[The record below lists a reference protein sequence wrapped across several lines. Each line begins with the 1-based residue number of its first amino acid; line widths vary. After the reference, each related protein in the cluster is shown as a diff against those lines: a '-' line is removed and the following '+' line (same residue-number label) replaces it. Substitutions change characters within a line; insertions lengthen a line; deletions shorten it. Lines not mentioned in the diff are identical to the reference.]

1 MRENNRMAA
10 YHRIANLFRRAR
22 LNREISAE
30 LQAHIDLRTD
40 DNIARGMAPAEARR
54 EALLLFGNPTA
65 TRERVAAADAHL
77 TLENLLRDLRYAARQ
92 LRRSPGFAL
101 TAIVTLAVGIGANV
115 VVFGVLNALL
125 LRPLPVR
132 GSERLYEVIQKDQGY
147 DNQSYPDYVDY
158 RARNTAF
165 ADMAAYRIQNAG
177 LSTGGSAEK
186 CWVYEISGNYFDML
200 GVQPELG
207 RTLHSS
213 DEHGPNS
220 APYIVLSDAF
230 WRSNFNADQ
239 RVVGMT
245 VELNKHPFTIIG
257 VVPQTFNGTEIFI
270 WPDFWVPIVNA
281 PQIEGYDFLAKRMNH
296 GLFVLGMLKPGVT
309 LSQGTDNLN
318 SVAHQLAR
326 EYPASDEGMVARL
339 VKPGLLGS
347 TLGDPARPF
356 LSAVMALAL
365 LVLLAA
371 CVNLAGIFAARA
383 ADRTR
388 ELAIRISIGSPRARI
403 VRQLL
408 TEALLI
414 SISGGLLGTFLAGG
428 LLGALSRWQ
437 PIAEIPIRVTV
448 DPDARVF
455 MIALLLSVLGGLLPG
470 ILPARQVWR
479 TDAMQAMKSGT
490 ATAGKLGCFSVRDA
504 LLGLQIAIC
513 AVLVTASLVALRG
526 MQRSLS
532 APIGLIP
539 QGVTLAAM
547 DMKMAGYSDDAAFP
561 VQRRMLDEVGRLP
574 DVTAVGS
581 IDQTPLSTGGS
592 STPVYREGTT
602 DFRPTSSVF
611 GARYYTIS
619 PGYLQ
624 AAGTRLMAG
633 RDFSWNDSATAPMV
647 ALVNQTFAR
656 RLFGNTSAV
665 GRHFSTGGKSLYQI
679 AGVVE
684 DGKYISLTEDS
695 TPAMFFPLA
704 QGTEGEMTMVMR
716 SQMGPVEAGFALS
729 RVITGID
736 SSVPFSIR
744 TWPDALSLVLFP
756 ARVATAALGVMGL
769 LAAMLAVTGI
779 FGMAA
784 YSVSKRLRELGIRSA
799 LGARR
804 VQLMRSALGR
814 PLAVMLAGSGAGLLL
829 GVLASRL
836 LAFIVYEAT
845 PRDPLV
851 LAGAVLAMTL
861 IGMVA
866 TWIPARRALRVNPA
880 QLLRE
885 D

>member
-1 MRENNRMAA
+1 MALLG
-10 YHRIANLFRRAR
+10 RITNLFRRSR
-22 LNREISAE
+22 LDREIAAE
-30 LQAHIDLRTD
+30 LQSHIELRTD
-40 DNIARGMAPAEARR
+40 DNIARGMSPAEARR
-54 EALLLFGNPTA
+54 EALVLFGNPTS
-65 TRERVAAADAHL
+65 TRERVSAADAHL
-77 TLENLLRDLRYAARQ
+77 TIEDFLRDLRYAARQ

-101 TAIVTLAVGIGANV
+101 TAILTLSVGIGANV

-125 LRPLPVR
+125 LRPLPVA
-132 GSERLYEVIQKDQGY
+132 GSERLYQVVQKDQGY

-158 RARNTAF
+158 RARNSAF

-177 LSTGGSAEK
+177 LSTGGSAKK
-186 CWVYEISGNYFDML
+186 CWDYEVSGNYFDML
-200 GVQPELG
+200 GVQPQLG
-207 RTLHSS
+207 RTFHSS
-213 DEHGPNS
+213 DEHGTNS
-220 APYIVLSDAF
+220 APFMVLSDAF
-230 WRSNFNADQ
+230 WRSNFNADP

-245 VELNKHPFTIIG
+245 VELNKHPYTIIG
-257 VVPQTFNGTEIFI
+257 VAPQTFNGTEIFI
-270 WPDFWVPIVNA
+270 WPDFWIPIVNA
-281 PQIEGYDFLAKRMNH
+281 PQIEGYDFLTKRMNH

-309 LSQGTDNLN
+309 PHQGTDNLN
-318 SVAHQLAR
+318 GVAHQLAR
-326 EYPASDEGMVARL
+326 EYPAWDEGMGARL
-339 VKPGLLGS
+339 VKPGLLAD

-356 LSAVMALAL
+356 LTAVMGLAL

-371 CVNLAGIFAARA
+371 CVNLAGIFAART

-414 SISGGLLGTFLAGG
+414 STSGGVLGTVFAAG

-437 PIAEIPIRVTV
+437 PIAGIPIHVTV

-455 MIALLLSVLGGLLPG
+455 LLALLLSVLGGLLPG

-490 ATAGKLGCFSVRDA
+490 ATVGKLGRFSVRDL

-526 MQRSLS
+526 MQHSLS
-532 APIGLIP
+532 APMGFTP

-547 DMKMAGYSDDAAFP
+547 DMKMAGYSDDTAFP
-561 VQRRMLDEVGRLP
+561 VQRRMLDELGRLP
-574 DVTAVGS
+574 GVTGAGT
-581 IDQTPLSTGGS
+581 IDSTPLSTGGS
-592 STPVYREGTT
+592 GGPVFREGTV
-602 DFRPTSSVF
+602 DFKPTSSAF
-611 GARYYTIS
+611 GARYFNIS
-619 PGYLQ
+619 PGYLN
-624 AAGTRLMAG
+624 AAGTRILAG
-633 RDFSWNDSATAPMV
+633 RNFDWHDDSTAPKV

-656 RLFGNTSAV
+656 RLFGNSPAV
-665 GRHFSTGGKSLYQI
+665 GRHFLTGDKTLYQI

-684 DGKYISLTEDS
+684 DGKYISLTEEPS
-695 TPAMFFPLA
+695 PAMFFSLA
-704 QGTEGEMTMVMR
+704 QSKEGDMTLVVR
-716 SQMGPVEAGFALS
+716 SQLSQADTASAVS
-729 RVITGID
+729 RVLTGID
-736 SSVPFSIR
+736 SSVPFTIQ
-744 TWPDALSLVLFP
+744 TWPDALALVLFP
-756 ARVATAALGVMGL
+756 ARVATAVLGIMGL

-814 PLAVMLAGSGAGLLL
+814 PLVVLLAGSGAGLLL
-829 GVLASRL
+829 GVLASRF
-836 LAFIVYEAT
+836 LAFVVYEAT

-851 LAGAVLAMTL
+851 LASAVVAMTL
-861 IGMVA
+861 IGLFA

-885 D
+885 E